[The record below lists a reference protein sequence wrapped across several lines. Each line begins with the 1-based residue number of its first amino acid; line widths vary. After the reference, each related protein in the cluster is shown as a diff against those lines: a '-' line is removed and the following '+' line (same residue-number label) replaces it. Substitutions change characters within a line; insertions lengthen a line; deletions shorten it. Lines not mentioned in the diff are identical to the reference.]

1 MKPITA
7 FASQFKAKIALNADF
22 VVKKENRYFLLNSN
36 LKKFAQSDFYYAGA
50 YLGKVK
56 NGIFFS
62 SFNLLAMLARVE
74 ADRIIVEEKT
84 AWLFI
89 CGRDVFR
96 KGIVAVHGSL
106 RKGDYALV
114 LNEFGECLGFGKI
127 TCRLDDEKA
136 TVALKNILDVGDF
149 LRREV

>member
-1 MKPITA
+1 
-7 FASQFKAKIALNADF
+7 
-22 VVKKENRYFLLNSN
+22 
-36 LKKFAQSDFYYAGA
+36 
-50 YLGKVK
+50 
-56 NGIFFS
+56 
-62 SFNLLAMLARVE
+62 MLARVE

-114 LNEFGECLGFGKI
+114 INEFGECLGFGKI

>member
-56 NGIFFS
+56 NGIFFP

-96 KGIVAVHGSL
+96 MGIVTVHGSL